1 MKIWG
6 VQQVQY
12 NEVSDAVVKWNQYEQ
27 VICMRFHSLVLS
39 ILANVPA
46 LPIAYGHKTASLA
59 VDCGLSYYLLYWN
72 LAEKNYFGDLIT
84 TAAKS
89 ILEKFYAI
97 EQHCEQVRLGMD
109 EARKQLTDSANAAV
123 KVLMDNIR

>member
-1 MKIWG
+1 M
-6 VQQVQY
+6 
-12 NEVSDAVVKWNQYEQ
+12 SDAVAKWNQYEQ

-46 LPIAYGHKTASLA
+46 LPIAYGHKTTSLA
-59 VDCGLSYYLLYWN
+59 VDCGLGDYLLYWN

-84 TAAKS
+84 TDAKS

-97 EQHCEQVRLGMD
+97 EQQCEQVRLGMD
-109 EARKQLTDSANAAV
+109 EARKQLTDSADAAV